1 MRLNICIIILVHD
14 WLVSGKCC
22 KERHALLSVNQIGK
36 DDSHKNANAFTCRQK
51 LIECGILIGVKLRCA
66 FPLIVLLFAIA
77 LIVLLFAIA
86 LIVLLIAIA
95 NFVCK
100 VFLAIAKTYLIP
112 LYLILNLDHR
122 PQLI

>member
-77 LIVLLFAIA
+77 LIVLL
-86 LIVLLIAIA
+86 IAIA